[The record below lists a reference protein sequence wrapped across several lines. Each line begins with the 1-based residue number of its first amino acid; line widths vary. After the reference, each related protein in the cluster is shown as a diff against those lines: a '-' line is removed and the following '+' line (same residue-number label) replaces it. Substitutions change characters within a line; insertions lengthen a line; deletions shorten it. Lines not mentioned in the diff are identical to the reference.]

1 MDLPPS
7 SHFIYIPLV
16 LIIGLVLGFFV
27 GTRITQESQR
37 LEAMRTEERARKKAE
52 RQAARQAARQAEDP
66 AAAVDSGPP
75 APPKA

>member
-16 LIIGLVLGFFV
+16 MIIGLVLGFFV
-27 GTRITQESQR
+27 GTRVTQESHR

-52 RQAARQAARQAEDP
+52 RQAERAAR
-66 AAAVDSGPP
+66 AAASANDDS
-75 APPKA
+75 APPPPGKS